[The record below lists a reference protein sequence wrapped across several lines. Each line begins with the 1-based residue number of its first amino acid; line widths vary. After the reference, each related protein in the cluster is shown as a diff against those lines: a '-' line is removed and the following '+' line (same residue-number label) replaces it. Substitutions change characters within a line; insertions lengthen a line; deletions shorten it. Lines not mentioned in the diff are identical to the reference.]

1 MTASSSTRCYWP
13 ALAKAENKKKWGR
26 CSQASRGVVHQKRSD
41 CTFGKKTSRYLV
53 CISSFD
59 LVASLWKPNPMVLTE
74 WLTDTNWAVT
84 WPWRGK
90 REACDIF
97 NWPEKKKRFAR
108 YPGKSTWDEMLAVQ
122 RQCSDACPK
131 FLQDDEL
138 ERSKIRETG
147 PVNYD
152 VVEETRASEI
162 GRVPPS

>member
-1 MTASSSTRCYWP
+1 M
-13 ALAKAENKKKWGR
+13 
-26 CSQASRGVVHQKRSD
+26 HQKRSD

-59 LVASLWKPNPMVLTE
+59 LVASLWKLDPMVLTE

-97 NWPEKKKRFAR
+97 NWPEKKKDLLVTR
-108 YPGKSTWDEMLAVQ
+108 GKALGTRCWPSSDK
-122 RQCSDACPK
+122 CSDACPK

-147 PVNYD
+147 PVNYE

-162 GRVPPS
+162 GRVPPSLNRYYN